1 MNRRMLSLIGRRVAT
16 ATLLLLI
23 VAAATF
29 ALIHAAPGGPFSA
42 DRAVSAEVEAALN
55 AQYQLDKPL
64 AVQFFSYLGSAAQG
78 DFGPSFRYPGREVSE
93 LIAAGLPAT
102 LELALYALLTALL
115 VGISVGAIAASRPGS
130 LRDQL
135 PMAVALL
142 GICLPAFVLG
152 PLLALTFGIYWEW
165 LPVSG
170 WGELRGDKVLPT
182 VTLAAGYCAYIARL
196 TRAGLRQQLELPFI
210 VTARSKGLSESAVI
224 AKHALRG
231 ALLPVVAYLGPACAG
246 LIAGSF
252 VVETIFQ
259 IPGIGRFYIQA
270 AFNRDYTLI
279 MGLTLFFAA
288 LIIFFNLLAD
298 LAALWLD
305 PRQREAD

>member
-1 MNRRMLSLIGRRVAT
+1 MSWALLQLIARRLAT
-16 ATLLLLI
+16 AAVLLVV
-23 VAAATF
+23 VAAGTF

-42 DRAVSAEVEAALN
+42 DRAVSAEVETALA
-55 AQYQLDKPL
+55 AQYRLDQPPL
-64 AVQFFSYLGSAAQG
+64 LQFASYLGNALRG
-78 DFGPSFRYPGREVSE
+78 EFGPSFKYPGREVSE

-102 LELALYALLTALL
+102 LELALYALLLALV
-115 VGISVGAIAASRPGS
+115 VGISVGALAASRPGT
-130 LRDQL
+130 LRDRL
-135 PMAVALL
+135 PMGAALV

-152 PLLALTFGIYWEW
+152 PLLVLVFGVYNEW

-170 WGELRGDKVLPT
+170 WGELAGDKLLPT
-182 VTLAAGYCAYIARL
+182 VTLAAGYAAYIARL
-196 TRAGLRQQLELPFI
+196 TRAGLREQLRQPYI
-210 VTARSKGLSESAVI
+210 VTARAKGLGGAAVI
-224 AKHALRG
+224 LKHALRG

-279 MGLTLFFAA
+279 LGLTLFFAT
-288 LIIFFNLLAD
+288 LITLFNLLAD
-298 LAALWLD
+298 LLALWLD
-305 PRQREAD
+305 PRQREAL